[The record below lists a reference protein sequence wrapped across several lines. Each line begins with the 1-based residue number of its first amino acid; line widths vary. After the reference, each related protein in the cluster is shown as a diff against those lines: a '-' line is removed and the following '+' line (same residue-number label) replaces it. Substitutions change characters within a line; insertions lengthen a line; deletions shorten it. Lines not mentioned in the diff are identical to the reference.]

1 MSKGEVIPYDTAMK
15 IALRHMVAIGM
26 MSSTEKIAIVGS
38 LRRKESQV
46 RDIDLQIIGR
56 GYEVVQYFCE
66 KDWAYESGGDKRQ
79 IFKAP
84 SGLYLNC
91 FYTTIESWGAS
102 LMHNTG
108 SSKYNIR
115 KRMMVKRQG
124 GQLNQYGLYMPDE
137 PHEGKIY
144 DSGYL
149 DSACHVAGRTEKGI
163 YDYLGWEYCKPEDR
177 E

>member
-38 LRRKESQV
+38 LRRKKSQV
-46 RDIDLQIIGR
+46 RDIDLQIIGKAH
-56 GYEVVQYFCE
+56 EVAMYFGE
-66 KDWAYESGGDKRQ
+66 KMWTYESGGDKRQ

-124 GQLNQYGLYMPDE
+124 GQLNQYGLYMPYEADE
-137 PHEGKIY
+137 E
-144 DSGYL
+144 DASVYL